1 MKSLSRLAI
10 LAVIIA
16 TTPAWAAG
24 PGSAVTPAD
33 PDTAFRTPGGEA
45 PAVQTTESSPPNL
58 PGVSPGSLPPG
69 TAGGPRLLDQ
79 APVTLHYP
87 PTLQMAQA
95 AGASSPAPGTAESA
109 KPNPWIFGAT
119 IYLWVPFAT
128 STSTISSLPPV
139 DTGPHTSSSL
149 TNLYGGA
156 GDFQLSKGDWGAFA
170 NVAGSSLGFKGV
182 LLREDPL
189 HPTEAER
196 SAYTHY
202 GAFAAQYG
210 LSYRLFGQPL
220 DLTTWAHGT
229 QPIAF
234 DLLAGGQT
242 LYTSVSVKTASEQAF
257 VSAALTSPLVGA
269 RMSVDLA
276 DRWNLG
282 VSGNVG
288 GFGVSDTSLTWQAN
302 LAVFY
307 RFLISKVPAAVS
319 LGFRVE
325 GLNFDTGSGQDR
337 FKLHEIL
344 YGPLLGFSMF
354 F

>member
-1 MKSLSRLAI
+1 MKTCLAI
-10 LAVIIA
+10 LACMLVIA
-16 TTPAWAAG
+16 PVWAADPS
-24 PGSAVTPAD
+24 PGVAPAD
-33 PDTAFRTPGGEA
+33 PDTAFRVPGGEA
-45 PAVQTTESSPPNL
+45 SAVPATESSPPSA
-58 PGVSPGSLPPG
+58 PGGSRGSLPPG
-69 TAGGPRLLDQ
+69 TAGGPGLLDQ

-87 PTLQMAQA
+87 PAIQMAQA
-95 AGASSPAPGTAESA
+95 TGAASPAPGPAEPA
-109 KPNPWIFGAT
+109 MPNPWIFGAT
-119 IYLWVPFAT
+119 LYLWVPFAT

-139 DTGPHTSSSL
+139 DTGSHTSSSL

-156 GDFQLSKGDWGAFA
+156 GDFQLSKGDWGVFA
-170 NVAGSSLGFKGV
+170 NMLGGSLGYKGV

-202 GAFAAQYG
+202 GTLAAQYG

-220 DLTTWAHGT
+220 DLTTWGHGT

-242 LYTSVSVKTASEQAF
+242 LYTSVSVKTQREQVS
-257 VSAALTSPLVGA
+257 VSAALTSPFVGA
-269 RMSVDLA
+269 RMSIDLA

-288 GFGVSDTSLTWQAN
+288 GFGVSDTSLTWLAN
-302 LAVFY
+302 LAVSY
-307 RFLISKVPAAVS
+307 RFLISTLPAAVS
-319 LGFRVE
+319 LGFRVS
-325 GLNFDTGSGQDR
+325 GLNFDTGSGQEQ

>member
-1 MKSLSRLAI
+1 MRTCLAI
-10 LAVIIA
+10 LAIIIA
-16 TTPAWAAG
+16 TAPAGAAG
-24 PGSAVTPAD
+24 PSLAVPPAD
-33 PDTAFRTPGGEA
+33 PDTAFRIPGGEA
-45 PAVQTTESSPPNL
+45 PAISATESSTASPLAGSPGALL
-58 PGVSPGSLPPG
+58 PGPGEGL
-69 TAGGPRLLDQ
+69 RLLDRT
-79 APVTLHYP
+79 PVAVNDAFL
-87 PTLQMAQA
+87 MRVAQA
-95 AGASSPAPGTAESA
+95 AGAASPAPETAESA
-109 KPNPWIFGAT
+109 RPNPWIFGGT
-119 IYLWVPFAT
+119 LFLWVPFAT

-139 DTGPHTSSSL
+139 DTGAHTSSTL

-182 LLREDPL
+182 LLREDLL
-189 HPTEAER
+189 HPTEAAR

-220 DLTTWAHGT
+220 DLTTWARGT

-234 DLLAGGQT
+234 DLFAGGQT
-242 LYTSVSVKTASEQAF
+242 LYTSVSVKTAREQVS

-269 RMSVDLA
+269 RISVDLA
-276 DRWNLG
+276 DRWNLALG
-282 VSGNVG
+282 GNVG

-302 LAVFY
+302 LTVFY

-325 GLNFDTGSGQDR
+325 GLNFDTGSGQDQ

>member
-1 MKSLSRLAI
+1 MRTWLAI
-10 LAVIIA
+10 LASIIA
-16 TTPAWAAG
+16 AAPAWAAG
-24 PGSAVTPAD
+24 PSPAVAPAD
-33 PDTAFRTPGGEA
+33 PDTAFRVPGGEA
-45 PAVQTTESSPPNL
+45 PAVPTAESSPPNA
-58 PGVSPGSLPPG
+58 PGGSPGSLPPG
-69 TAGGPRLLDQ
+69 TEGGPRLLDQ

-87 PTLQMAQA
+87 PTMQMAQV
-95 AGASSPAPGTAESA
+95 AGAASPAPGTAESA
-109 KPNPWIFGAT
+109 KPNPWIFGGT
-119 IYLWVPFAT
+119 LYLWVPFAS
-128 STSTISSLPPV
+128 STSTISSLPPA
-139 DTGPHTSSSL
+139 DTGPHSSSSL

-156 GDFQLSKGDWGAFA
+156 GDFQLTKGDWGLFA
-170 NVAGSSLGFKGV
+170 NLAGSSLGFKGV

-189 HPTEAER
+189 HRTEAER

-202 GAFAAQYG
+202 GTFGAEYG

-220 DLTTWAHGT
+220 DLTTWARGT

-242 LYTSVSVKTASEQAF
+242 FYTSASVKTAREQVS
-257 VSAALTSPLVGA
+257 VSATLTSPLVGA
-269 RMSVDLA
+269 RMSIDLA

-302 LAVFY
+302 LVVYY
-307 RFLISKVPAAVS
+307 RFLISKLPAAVS

-325 GLNFDTGSGQDR
+325 GLNFDTGSGQDK